1 MTMHAGVTPFEH
13 NPTPATPAT
22 AQAAVSAVSA
32 MLFSSPAAVAA
43 EPPSSPATVAAA
55 PPSSP
60 TPTAATAAPMSPVL
74 AALMQ
79 VGASTVSPASATAPK
94 GAKMKNGKKVTE
106 TCIVMA
112 YSMVDGERINL
123 AFFLWNCFDRYLWLK
138 GDVEYEQELFC
149 CSEMGFLYPVKKFAL
164 LAAAGF
170 ARPGPAYLPPNSPV
184 WRYIVNMSEGVESLR
199 VQSNKIDEMS
209 QQAVRLIDGTAD
221 ASNGTNDFSVR
232 VTERELQPAEWPML
246 FCLRQ

>member
-1 MTMHAGVTPFEH
+1 MSGNKGSKRPARGQGTGPSAPSAHAPEGTNLGSLMTMHAGVTPFEH

-43 EPPSSPATVAAA
+43 EPPSSPTLTAA
-55 PPSSP
+55 P
-60 TPTAATAAPMSPVL
+60 AAPMSPVL

-112 YSMVDGERINL
+112 YSMVDGKRINL
-123 AFFLWNCFDRYLWLK
+123 GFFLWNCFDRYLWLK
-138 GDVEYEQELFC
+138 GDVQYEQELFC
-149 CSEMGFLYPVKKFAL
+149 CPEMGFLYPVKKFAL

-184 WRYIVNMSEGVESLR
+184 WRYIVNMSEGVES
-199 VQSNKIDEMS
+199 
-209 QQAVRLIDGTAD
+209 
-221 ASNGTNDFSVR
+221 
-232 VTERELQPAEWPML
+232 
-246 FCLRQ
+246 